1 MRHTFRSYTVA
12 IAMIFALYL
21 LFPAAGYSQQWTP
34 LFNGKDLAGWH
45 EANGTAIYKAENG
58 ELVGQTVAGSPN
70 SFLATDKNY
79 SDFILEYEF
88 KVDNEM
94 NSGVQI
100 RSESTK
106 DYNNGRVHGYQVEID
121 PSDRAWTGGIYDE
134 ARRGWL
140 YPLTYNPAGQ
150 KAFKK
155 DQWNKVRVEC
165 IGNTIRTWV
174 NGIYCAS
181 LVDDMTHSGFIAL
194 QVHQISDPSKAG
206 KTVRWRNIRIQT
218 ENLHASP
225 PGHIFVVNLIPNNLS
240 AEEKAN
246 KVTLLWDGKTTK
258 GWRGAYKK
266 SFPDSGWV
274 INDGILT
281 VLKSNG
287 QQEGKGGDIVTD
299 KEYHAFD
306 LQFDFKLTPVANS
319 GVKYFV
325 KEIYDVK
332 GASAIGLE
340 YQVLDDDKHPDA
352 KLGRDGD
359 RTLSSL
365 YDLIPSKKPKD
376 AIKPIGEWNHGRIIV
391 YPNNHVEHWLNGYKV
406 LEYERGSKEF
416 KDLVKISKYVKWN
429 NFGLWNEGHILLQ
442 DHGDEVSYK
451 SIKIKIL
458 Q

>member
-1 MRHTFRSYTVA
+1 MNHSSKRNMLA
-12 IAMIFALYL
+12 ILT
-21 LFPAAGYSQQWTP
+21 LFSGYFFLPLITSAQQWTP
-34 LFNGKDLAGWH
+34 LFNGKDLTGWH
-45 EANGTAIYKAENG
+45 QLNGKAKYKAENNEIIG
-58 ELVGQTVAGSPN
+58 ETVAGTPN
-70 SFLATDKNY
+70 SFLATDATY
-79 SDFILEYEF
+79 GDFILELEF
-88 KVDNEM
+88 KVGDDM
-94 NSGVQI
+94 NSGIQV

-140 YPLTYNPAGQ
+140 YPLTYNRDGQ
-150 KAFKK
+150 KTFKK

-174 NGIYCAS
+174 NGIHTAS
-181 LVDDMTHSGFIAL
+181 LVDDMTPKGFIAL
-194 QVHQISDPSKAG
+194 QVHQVPDESKAG
-206 KTVRWRNIRIQT
+206 QTIHWKNIRIQT
-218 ENLHASP
+218 KDLHATP
-225 PGHIFVVNLIPNNLS
+225 PDHIYVANLIPNTLS
-240 AEEKAN
+240 PEEKYN
-246 KVTLLWDGKTTK
+246 NVTLLWDGKTTK

-274 INDGILT
+274 INNGVLT

-287 QQEGKGGDIVTD
+287 QQEGRGGDIVTD

-306 LQFDFKLTPVANS
+306 FEFDFKLTPVANS

-325 KEIYDVK
+325 KESYDVN
-332 GASAIGLE
+332 GESAIGLE
-340 YQVLDDDKHPDA
+340 YQVLDDDRHPDA

-365 YDLIPSKKPKD
+365 YDMIPSKKPKE

-391 YPNNHVEHWLNGYKV
+391 YPDNHVEHWLNGYKV
-406 LEYERGSKEF
+406 LEYQRGSKEF
-416 KDLVKISKYVKWN
+416 KDLIAISKYKNWN

-442 DHGDEVSYK
+442 DHGDEVSYR
-451 SIKIKIL
+451 SIKIKVL
-458 Q
+458 